1 MLTAKN
7 KGKQSIMSISESIR
21 AWARRIKRDAVML
34 WFARRHRD
42 TPFLAKALC
51 VFTVAYALSPIDL
64 IPDFVPV
71 LGYVDD
77 ALLLPSL
84 IWLAVRMLPA
94 HVIEQCRAQAEEWMA
109 REKTRPKS
117 YAGAIAIIVIWLGA
131 LYLCWWWYQAR

>member
-1 MLTAKN
+1 MT
-7 KGKQSIMSISESIR
+7 ISESIR
-21 AWARRIKRDAVML
+21 TWARRIKRDAVML
-34 WFARRHRD
+34 WFARQHRD

-94 HVIEQCRAQAEEWMA
+94 HVIEQCRAQAEDWMS
-109 REKTRPKS
+109 REKAKPKS

-131 LYLCWWWYQAR
+131 LYLCWWWYRAR